1 MELNGNGK
9 LIGIS
14 SLVGILAV
22 VVTIFIMLQSGL
34 GGSVKA
40 IMLSDREQG
49 ERITAVEVELD
60 GIDDKV
66 DNLLVEQRGMRED
79 IKEILQALR

>member
-1 MELNGNGK
+1 MDLNGNGK
-9 LIGIS
+9 LIGVS

-60 GIDDKV
+60 GVSEKIDHT
-66 DNLLVEQRGMRED
+66 NSELREMRND
-79 IKEILQALR
+79 IKILLQRSK

>member
-9 LIGIS
+9 VVGVS
-14 SLVGILAV
+14 ALVGILAV